1 MQWTFIV
8 GVAIVLYL
16 AGSIRVLR
24 QYERGVVFLL
34 GRFEG
39 IRGPGLTLI
48 FVPFQQM
55 VRVSLRTVTMQ
66 IPSQKIITKD
76 NVSID
81 IAAVA
86 YYRISDPEKAVIAI
100 ENVYEA
106 INQISQTT
114 VRNVVG
120 RFSLDQL
127 LAETANINE
136 QIKDVIDRHTEPW
149 GTQVTAVEIKDI
161 VLPDNMQR
169 AMAREAEAERERR
182 AKIVAAEGE
191 YQAAVKLGEA
201 ADIITQH
208 PVALQLRTLQ
218 TMAEISTEKN
228 STIIF
233 PAQFMTTVQEA
244 LALLKTEFGVEVTLA
259 LPRGSTLL
267 PFCNVGS
274 FHQMHREFGARGST
288 ALVSRP
294 SAERQSR
301 TEREP
306 GPRAHYGK
314 FPSIC
319 RVAPGSGS
327 SLADARSAGTRERG
341 RAHATLV
348 GSLYEP
354 SAVNSSHDVKQRSIV
369 RSRGALL
376 RPGSRLPFASTPRG
390 VGGAPTGALSLLSR
404 LRDATGPRL

>member
-1 MQWTFIV
+1 MSLFTILIIIV
-8 GVAIVLYL
+8 IFYL
-16 AGSIRVLR
+16 AASLRVLR

-34 GRFEG
+34 GKFAG
-39 IRGPGLTLI
+39 VRGPGLTFI
-48 FVPFQQM
+48 FIPVQQM

-86 YYRISDPEKAVIAI
+86 YYHISDPERSVVAI
-100 ENVYEA
+100 ERVYDA

-127 LAETANINE
+127 LAETSNINE
-136 QIKDVIDRHTEPW
+136 EIKNVIDRHTEPW

-191 YQAAVKLGEA
+191 YQAAMKLGAA

-244 LALLKTEFGVEVTLA
+244 LAMLKKD
-259 LPRGSTLL
+259 
-267 PFCNVGS
+267 
-274 FHQMHREFGARGST
+274 
-288 ALVSRP
+288 
-294 SAERQSR
+294 SA
-301 TEREP
+301 
-306 GPRAHYGK
+306 
-314 FPSIC
+314 
-319 RVAPGSGS
+319 S
-327 SLADARSAGTRERG
+327 S
-341 RAHATLV
+341 
-348 GSLYEP
+348 
-354 SAVNSSHDVKQRSIV
+354 
-369 RSRGALL
+369 
-376 RPGSRLPFASTPRG
+376 
-390 VGGAPTGALSLLSR
+390 
-404 LRDATGPRL
+404 